1 MLAIKT
7 KKEAH
12 QIVGGLSKPSKM
24 PGFSIGLPAWECKT
38 GSKLRDVPGSVCS
51 SCYAMK
57 GFYTVY
63 PEVKAAQYRRLEAIN
78 DIRWVPAMVK
88 LIAGQEVFR
97 WHDAGDIQN
106 IVHLENIVRV
116 VKATPETKH
125 WMPTKEKQI
134 IKQFLKKHKTF
145 PNNMVVRVS
154 GAMVNGKPLK
164 SFPYT
169 STVSNN
175 GQSYGHECP
184 APTQGGECKDCRAC
198 WSREVTNVTYHQ
210 H

>member
-1 MLAIKT
+1 MIKT

-12 QIVGGLSKPSKM
+12 VIVGGLSKPSKM
-24 PGFSIGLPAWECKT
+24 PGFSLGLPAWECKT
-38 GSKLRDVPGSVCS
+38 GTKLRDVAGSVCS

-63 PEVKAAQYRRLEAIN
+63 PEVKAAQYRRLKAIT

-88 LIAGQEVFR
+88 LLTGQEVFR

-106 IVHLENIVRV
+106 LTHLENIVRV
-116 VKATPETKH
+116 VKATPDVKH
-125 WMPTKEKQI
+125 WIPTKEKQI
-134 IKQFLKKHKTF
+134 IKAFLKKHKTF
-145 PNNMVVRVS
+145 PNNIVVRVS
-154 GAMVNGKPLK
+154 GAMVNGKPLV
-164 SFPYT
+164 SFPNT

-175 GQSYGHECP
+175 GKAYGHECP
-184 APTQGGECKDCRAC
+184 APTQNGECKACRAC
-198 WSREVTNVTYHQ
+198 WSHKVKNVTYHQ